1 MKHRAT
7 IETARSAKEQ
17 DEAGWVDARL
27 LQEFLASDRESY
39 RWVFVVFPTLV
50 AMLYGRVATSA
61 LVLWTLAMVVM
72 FVVRHLQIRQYPL
85 GDTDAEAEQRREIIR
100 RRGWIWPTLATL
112 WALSAWLHLSG
123 GNDEELAVCWLILL
137 GLGTHAIVAYSAHL
151 PTMRAYVNALSLTG
165 ISAMLAGIFVEL
177 VSPSASTSA
186 YDYWLLLLII
196 LFWHFLLQTGQRLHI
211 LRRARFELQ
220 FRNLHLIESLTLQS
234 AAAQTAMEIKNRFL
248 ASAAHDI
255 RQPVHALSLYAEL
268 LASEPHM
275 ADEITPKIVKSTKA
289 VNALFES
296 LFDLVQL
303 DSGRFRVKVE
313 PIDLPRFLRDL
324 ELQYRPRAEAKG
336 LEFRLRVRAGEILSD
351 PILLRRVVGNLLDN
365 AVKYTDR
372 GGILLAARFANDR
385 IRIEVHDTGIG
396 IAPEY
401 QEQVFQEFYKVP
413 ERQGSA
419 DGFGLGLAIV
429 ARLTSVLGHRLV
441 MSSHL
446 GRGTTFRLELQ
457 SLDTV
462 DSDQRA
468 ARLDA

>member
-1 MKHRAT
+1 MRHRGT
-7 IETARSAKEQ
+7 IEAVNTAMQ
-17 DEAGWVDARL
+17 LDEAGWVDARL
-27 LQEFLASDRESY
+27 LQEFLSSDREYY

-50 AMLYGRVATSA
+50 AMLYGHVATGA
-61 LVLWTLAMVVM
+61 LMLWVLAMTALLGTRLWHI
-72 FVVRHLQIRQYPL
+72 RHYHLEEGEQAA
-85 GDTDAEAEQRREIIR
+85 GQRRALMQR
-100 RRGWIWPTLATL
+100 LGWLWPANAVM
-112 WALSAWLHLSG
+112 WGLSAWLHLSAES
-123 GNDEELAVCWLILL
+123 DEQLMLCWLVLL
-137 GLGTHAIVAYSAHL
+137 GLGTHAIVAYSSHL
-151 PTMRAYVNALSLTG
+151 ATLRAYVNALSLTA
-165 ISAMLAGIFVEL
+165 ISAMLADLISEFDT
-177 VSPSASTSA
+177 PDAST

-196 LFWHFLLQTGQRLHI
+196 LFWQFLLQAGQRLHGI
-211 LRRARFELQ
+211 RRAHFELQ
-220 FRNLHLIESLTLQS
+220 FRNLHLIDSLTHQS

-303 DSGRFRVKVE
+303 DSGRIRVNVE
-313 PIDLPRFLRDL
+313 AIDLPRFLHEL

-336 LEFRLRVRAGEILSD
+336 LAFRVRVRAGEILSD
-351 PILLRRVVGNLLDN
+351 PILLRRIVGNLLDN
-365 AVKYTDR
+365 AVKYTDK
-372 GGILLAARFANDR
+372 GGILLAARFSNDR
-385 IRIEVHDTGIG
+385 VRIEVRDTGIG

-413 ERQGSA
+413 ERQGTA

-429 ARLTSVLGHRLV
+429 ARLKSVLGHRLI
-441 MSSHL
+441 MSSYL
-446 GRGTTFRLELQ
+446 GKGTVFRLELQ

-468 ARLDA
+468 AKLDT